1 MHSTATTT
9 ENYLVQTV
17 SRAEVDKPC
26 SRPGDPPMYQM
37 DSVPGAHV
45 PEEWTNKEQVNVYR
59 CLLVLHAKEKNKVGQ
74 EKGE

>member
-1 MHSTATTT
+1 MHSTAPTT

-26 SRPGDPPMYQM
+26 SRTGDPPMYQM
-37 DSVPGAHV
+37 DSVPGAHM
-45 PEEWTNKEQVNVYR
+45 PEEWTDKEQV
-59 CLLVLHAKEKNKVGQ
+59 CLLVLHAKEKNKVRQ